1 MHVYKRIL
9 KFILPFWKH
18 LVATII
24 FTFLFSAMSGITVYL
39 TIPLLN
45 TLFLQN
51 EVESQNT
58 ISLPTNDSDSFIPS
72 WFIEL
77 QHSISNSFES
87 YVYSGTTHEVLLK
100 ISILIIIAFFLK
112 SIFGYLQAFYIAYI
126 QQGMIKNIRDKCY
139 IHIHQLPMNFF
150 KNERTGDLIS
160 RITNDVNLIQSSTT
174 QVFISF
180 VREPITILVYVLIAL
195 SISVKLFLFSI
206 VILPISAFIIGIISS
221 FLRKQSIIL
230 QKKMGNITTILQETI
245 VGVKIVKAFGM
256 ENYEIEKF
264 RNETNN
270 FFRTV
275 IKKSRIQNISSPT
288 TELAAVIVGVVI
300 IYYGGLLVL
309 VDHSLQASNFMGFLF
324 TIFQI
329 IPPMKQMAN
338 VNNHIQESIAAGT
351 RVFEILDIEPSIKNI
366 ESPKS
371 VDDFHEKLEFKNVS
385 FKYDNSDRDILDNLS
400 LTARKGEIIAFV
412 GSSGAGKTTIVD
424 LIPRFHD
431 PISGEI
437 LLDGINIKE
446 IKIEDLRKLMGI
458 VTQETFLFNETVSK
472 NIAYGLSNIP
482 QERIEQAAKIA
493 NAHDFILELP
503 NGYDTIIGERGA
515 KLSGGQRQRI
525 SIARALL
532 KNPPIM
538 IFDEATSALDNES
551 EVLVQEAIEHLMKER
566 TTFIIAHRLS
576 TIRKS
581 DRIYVLDKGKI
592 VQVGKHEELLNE
604 KDGIYNKLYQLQF
617 SNQES
622 A

>member
-9 KFILPFWKH
+9 SFILPFWKH

-24 FTFLFSAMSGITVYL
+24 FTFLFSALSGISIYL

-51 EVESQNT
+51 EVESQNSD
-58 ISLPTNDSDSFIPS
+58 SLPTSNSDSIIPS
-72 WFIEL
+72 WIIEL
-77 QHSISNSFES
+77 QQSISNSFES

-100 ISILIIIAFFLK
+100 ISFLIIIAFFLK
-112 SIFGYLQAFYIAYI
+112 SIFGYLQSYYIAYI

-139 IHIHQLPMNFF
+139 IHIHQLPMSFF

-180 VREPITILVYVLIAL
+180 IREPITILVYVVIAL

-206 VILPISAFIIGIISS
+206 IILPISAFIIGIISG

-256 ENYEIEKF
+256 ENYEIDKF
-264 RNETNN
+264 RDETNN

-288 TELAAVIVGVVI
+288 TEFAAVIVGVII

-309 VDHSLQASNFMGFLF
+309 VDHTLKASNFMGFLF

-371 VDDFHEKLEFKNVS
+371 VVDFYEKLEFKNVS
-385 FKYDNSDRDILDNLS
+385 FKYDNSDREILDNID
-400 LTARKGEIIAFV
+400 LTAKKGEIIAFV

-458 VTQETFLFNETVSK
+458 VTQETILFNETVSK

-493 NAHDFILELP
+493 NAHNFILELP
-503 NGYDTIIGERGA
+503 NAYDTIIGERGA

-538 IFDEATSALDNES
+538 IFDEATSALDSES
-551 EVLVQEAIEHLMKER
+551 EVLVQEAIENLMKER

-617 SNQES
+617 SSQQSE
-622 A
+622 